1 MITVKL
7 GSALCSFIQLIFDEE
22 SESKLSSGGMILEL
36 QETDSIK
43 LDFDLEPV
51 NMALTTGVS
60 IQSKSTSKSSLS
72 ASMSGQ
78 KILLGASASKL
89 LNPHLYYIVKL

>member
-7 GSALCSFIQLIFDEE
+7 GSALCSFIQLTFDEE

-51 NMALTTGVS
+51 NMALTTCVS

-72 ASMSGQ
+72 ASTSGQ
-78 KILLGASASKL
+78 EILLRASASTL
-89 LNPHLYYIVKL
+89 LNPHLYLIVKL